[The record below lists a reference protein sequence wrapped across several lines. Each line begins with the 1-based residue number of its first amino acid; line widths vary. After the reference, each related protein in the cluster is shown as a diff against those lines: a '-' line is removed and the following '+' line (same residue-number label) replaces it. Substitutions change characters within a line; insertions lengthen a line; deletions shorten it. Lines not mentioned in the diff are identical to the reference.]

1 MSVLPSG
8 ARLPLSA
15 PLVRL
20 TPAPPPPLPPQVRIT
35 RQFLDNFTGD
45 NVRYLARSFGVPG
58 DHLGQASGGHRFP
71 WGPVAIITPFNFP
84 IEIPAL
90 QVMGAL
96 YMGNKPLVKVDS
108 KVSVVFEQFTRL
120 LHAAGLPRGDFD
132 MINCSGPV
140 MNKLLVRAQPRN
152 TLFTGSSRVAERLA
166 RDLHGRIKIED
177 AGFDWKVLG
186 PDADKAQLDYVAWT
200 SDQDAYSC
208 SGQKCSAQSILFA
221 HRNWAKMGLYDKLAA
236 LAARRKLE
244 DLTVRPVLTW
254 TTEAL
259 LAHVAKVREGG
270 GAGVRGAAGVVCE
283 VQAW

>member
-1 MSVLPSG
+1 M
-8 ARLPLSA
+8 
-15 PLVRL
+15 
-20 TPAPPPPLPPQVRIT
+20 RIT

-177 AGFDWKVLG
+177 AGFDWKLLG

-244 DLTVRPVLTW
+244 DLTVGPVLTW

-270 GAGVRGAAGVVCE
+270 GSGV
-283 VQAW
+283 